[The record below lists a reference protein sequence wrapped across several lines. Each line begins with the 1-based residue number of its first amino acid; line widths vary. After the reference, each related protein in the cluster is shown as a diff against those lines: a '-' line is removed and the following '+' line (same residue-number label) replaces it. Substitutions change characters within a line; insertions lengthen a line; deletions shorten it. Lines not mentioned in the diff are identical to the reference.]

1 MDIHGNKWQY
11 MAVHGNTWQC
21 MAIHGN
27 TWQNMVIHGNTWQCM
42 AIHGSAWQY
51 MVIHGNT
58 WQCMVIHG
66 NTWQYMVTH
75 DWQLTKF
82 LIPLFCTTHYLVPR
96 THCDF
101 KCGVKDRNS
110 YLLFLPWYMS
120 IALYS
125 HMHGL
130 GCQPMSRHSL
140 QDVTHFFSYIC
151 LFYFFIFY
159 IIFIYYF
166 YLVWVPAYFQSFQDF
181 SLETNSDLV
190 TSLLSTSNSFLYFI
204 TSAWKDFIF
213 SDRVHTFHC
222 HHVIFVYKLKPGMSQ
237 P

>member
-1 MDIHGNKWQY
+1 
-11 MAVHGNTWQC
+11 
-21 MAIHGN
+21 MAIHGY
-27 TWQNMVIHGNTWQCM
+27 TW
-42 AIHGSAWQY
+42 
-51 MVIHGNT
+51 
-58 WQCMVIHG
+58 
-66 NTWQYMVTH
+66 
-75 DWQLTKF
+75 LTTDKV
-82 LIPLFCTTHYLVPR
+82 LIPLFCTTHYLVRR

-140 QDVTHFFSYIC
+140 QEVTHFFSYIC
-151 LFYFFIFY
+151 LFYIFSL
-159 IIFIYYF
+159 